1 MLPDHFF
8 ARMLY
13 HYGKKRIKS
22 LEGGLGENLSSER
35 FPPVSFIILLY
46 GYHTYPGPVFLC
58 HDDSSFRGFTKLHS
72 AAYDTKKSEG
82 SSKMDKPIIISLVI
96 LAVITAVEFLCLY
109 LCRKSPERRPPL
121 TAVVPVFSDE
131 EVLAKSLSHLRDV
144 MLYGGAPI
152 EKIILI
158 DYAADERCKAQC
170 EGFCRDF
177 NEASVISPEELEKI
191 LAEMFAIGRE
201 K

>member
-1 MLPDHFF
+1 
-8 ARMLY
+8 
-13 HYGKKRIKS
+13 
-22 LEGGLGENLSSER
+22 
-35 FPPVSFIILLY
+35 
-46 GYHTYPGPVFLC
+46 
-58 HDDSSFRGFTKLHS
+58 
-72 AAYDTKKSEG
+72 
-82 SSKMDKPIIISLVI
+82 MDKPIIISLVI

-131 EVLAKSLSHLRDV
+131 EILAKSLSHLRDV

-170 EGFCRDF
+170 DGFCRDF
-177 NEASVISPEELEKI
+177 NEALVISPEELEKI